1 MSAARTPPQLT
12 LVVAATLNNGIGV
25 RGGLPWRLPREMAYF
40 AQVTKSAGISSS
52 DPSSIQQEKNAVI
65 MGRKSWESIPT
76 KFRPLKDRLNV
87 VISSQRELELNHP
100 GPEDKTTPPP
110 ILSSSFEDALARIS
124 DSPLRNIF
132 VIGGAS
138 IYAKALEHPT
148 TTRILLTRILEPAFD
163 ECDVFFPDFE
173 KNGSWTRASHS
184 QLVDWVG
191 FDVLEG
197 VQEEKGIK
205 YEFQLWVRK
214 AAGNNSV

>member
-138 IYAKALEHPT
+138 IYAKASNTLPRLGFCSHAYWSLRSMNAMSSSLIREE
-148 TTRILLTRILEPAFD
+148 RQLD
-163 ECDVFFPDFE
+163 ESIALSV
-173 KNGSWTRASHS
+173 
-184 QLVDWVG
+184 
-191 FDVLEG
+191 G

>member
-52 DPSSIQQEKNAVI
+52 DPSNIQQEKNGVI

-132 VIGGAS
+132 
-138 IYAKALEHPT
+138 
-148 TTRILLTRILEPAFD
+148 PAFD

-173 KNGSWTRASHS
+173 KDGSWTRASHS